1 MIPIIILV
9 LLFWSLPQARMCFR
23 ESGTYLAQ
31 NVTFPNI
38 HSLSLLPT
46 EDPVTLVAGAASL
59 LCICGDGDKFRL
71 ELERNED
78 IVKLFDSIKSYR

>member
-1 MIPIIILV
+1 M
-9 LLFWSLPQARMCFR
+9 F
-23 ESGTYLAQ
+23 
-31 NVTFPNI
+31 

-59 LCICGDGDKFRL
+59 LCMYGDGDRFRL

>member
-1 MIPIIILV
+1 MFL
-9 LLFWSLPQARMCFR
+9 
-23 ESGTYLAQ
+23 
-31 NVTFPNI
+31 
-38 HSLSLLPT
+38 SLSLLPN

-78 IVKLFDSIKSYR
+78 IVKLFDSIKSYG